1 MRSCEESNKFFK
13 AIFNNSKIADLFK
26 LGKTKCRYFR
36 KFVIAPFLFVY
47 LMRVWIEFPEM
58 NKCILMF
65 TIGTMRFGWNKLPR
79 QIPFWKAS
87 GEGRNEII
95 YWILEAV
102 GVPNKGNKMGHCK
115 GFEVNVENI
124 LWESRPNGN
133 IYMNQRKWQ
142 IFYEVFAILQS
153 LIYFGSGQFHKK
165 LWQKKECETRH
176 FWSYYLHQEKKSRIL
191 GSNA

>member
-65 TIGTMRFGWNKLPR
+65 TIGTMRFGWNELPR

-95 YWILEAV
+95 YWILEVV
-102 GVPNKGNKMGHCK
+102 GVPNEGNKMGHCK

-133 IYMNQRKWQ
+133 ICESKKMTNFLWSICNFAVFDLLWKW
-142 IFYEVFAILQS
+142 AIP
-153 LIYFGSGQFHKK
+153 
-165 LWQKKECETRH
+165 
-176 FWSYYLHQEKKSRIL
+176 
-191 GSNA
+191 